1 MSLQK
6 EGSMVRVVQPV
17 VWSVEAAF
25 IQAELSENER

>member
-1 MSLQK
+1 MRLRE
-6 EGSMVRVVQPV
+6 EGCMVREVQPV